1 MITYTII
8 LTGRLCRRQGHNKT
22 RSKRSLKV
30 HTKYHANTNRIRK
43 TIQRTI
49 NYLNDPFKNII
60 NLSKKNTHTHTNQK
74 KKNTHTH
81 THTHTHLHIM
91 NLSY

>member
-8 LTGRLCRRQGHNKT
+8 LARRLCRKQGHNKT

-60 NLSKKNTHTHTNQK
+60 NLSKKSNKQTNKQK
-74 KKNTHTH
+74 
-81 THTHTHLHIM
+81 THTHLHIM